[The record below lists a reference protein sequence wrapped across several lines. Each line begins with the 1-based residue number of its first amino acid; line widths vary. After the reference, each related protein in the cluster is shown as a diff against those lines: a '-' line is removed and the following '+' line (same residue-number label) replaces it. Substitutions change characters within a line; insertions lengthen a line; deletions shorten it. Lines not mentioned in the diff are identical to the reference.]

1 MLAHDAD
8 DGNLRPAGVMQISE
22 AVAQTRTEMKERTRW
37 LLAHPGISVCGASHN
52 SFEETEHAAHLR
64 NLVQSCDDMYFRRAR
79 VSEAG
84 IDTPCHER
92 TNQTLCAVDLLQ
104 SGILS
109 FLPESVRT

>member
-1 MLAHDAD
+1 
-8 DGNLRPAGVMQISE
+8 
-22 AVAQTRTEMKERTRW
+22 
-37 LLAHPGISVCGASHN
+37 
-52 SFEETEHAAHLR
+52 
-64 NLVQSCDDMYFRRAR
+64 MYFRRAR